1 MIFNNM
7 ECKSCLKSQPND
19 FDFCP
24 ECGAKVIRNRLTLKN
39 LAQDV
44 FQRFFDI
51 DNTFMRTFRDLSIK
65 PEKVIHSYVQGIR
78 RKYLNPIGYFGIA
91 LTLSGLLLFLMRRFF
106 RDSMDYDVMDQGV
119 NPELM
124 TKVMNVLFD
133 LNTLLFII
141 YIPIF
146 AIAARLTF
154 NKKDYNITEYS
165 VFYMYIL
172 AHWSIVSFP
181 ISVLTLIFSTES
193 YLIIG
198 FPMLVVLIAYAVF
211 AMQRLHRFSTT
222 QLIFRAPI
230 FSLLVIGGYFGF
242 IMLIYVVL
250 FLTGVITLADFAPVA
265 Q

>member
-1 MIFNNM
+1 M
-7 ECKSCLKSQPND
+7 ECKNCLKSQPYD
-19 FDFCP
+19 FNFCP

-39 LAQDV
+39 LGQDIVQRV
-44 FQRFFDI
+44 FDL
-51 DNTFMRTFRDLSIK
+51 DNTFIKTFRDLTIR
-65 PEKVIHSYVQGIR
+65 PDKVIDSYVQGIR

-106 RDSMDYDVMDQGV
+106 RESMDYDVMDQGV

-124 TKVMNVLFD
+124 NKVMNVLFD

-146 AIAARLTF
+146 AICARLTF
-154 NKKDYNITEYS
+154 NKKNYNLTEHS

-172 AHWSIVSFP
+172 AHWSIITFP
-181 ISVLTLIFSTES
+181 ISVLTLIFSTED
-193 YLIIG
+193 YLLIG
-198 FPMLVVLIAYAVF
+198 FPMLIVLIAYAIF
-211 AMQRLHRFSTT
+211 AMQRLHRFSTP
-222 QLIFRAPI
+222 QLILRTPI
-230 FSLLVIGGYFGF
+230 FSLLVLGGYMGF

-250 FLTGVITLADFAPVA
+250 FLTGVISLADFAPPA